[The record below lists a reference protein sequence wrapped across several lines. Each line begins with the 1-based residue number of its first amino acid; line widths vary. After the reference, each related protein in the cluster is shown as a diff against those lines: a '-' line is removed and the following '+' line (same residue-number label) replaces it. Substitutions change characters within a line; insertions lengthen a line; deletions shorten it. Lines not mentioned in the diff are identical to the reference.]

1 MQRGAAT
8 SPSSSPATP
17 EERGGKRQR
26 LSNGSYNASPASTP
40 GGANNAEEQRRQ
52 EIAEREGV
60 AKGDTKW
67 YLSVQP
73 ASKPV
78 AESPLRIVSAG
89 YSTLDAP
96 ARRNSAAEDEPD
108 DVSSN
113 ATAAGRMNFGNFRRK
128 QMVCS
133 LGYSAM
139 LSLLS
144 RLGNQTCSRRFRRR
158 RGLRVKLRFRL

>member
-8 SPSSSPATP
+8 PSSSSPAATP

-26 LSNGSYNASPASTP
+26 LSNGSYNASPVSTP
-40 GGANNAEEQRRQ
+40 GGAEDVEEQKRQ
-52 EIAEREGV
+52 EVAEREGV

-96 ARRNSAAEDEPD
+96 ARRSSAPEHEDIG
-108 DVSSN
+108 
-113 ATAAGRMNFGNFRRK
+113 AGAAAGRMNFGNFSRK
-128 QMVCS
+128 KTVC
-133 LGYSAM
+133 
-139 LSLLS
+139 
-144 RLGNQTCSRRFRRR
+144 RT
-158 RGLRVKLRFRL
+158 

>member
-8 SPSSSPATP
+8 SPSSSPTTP

-40 GGANNAEEQRRQ
+40 GSANASQDPKEQRKQ
-52 EIAEREGV
+52 EVAEREGV

-96 ARRNSAAEDEPD
+96 ARRANDPEDED
-108 DVSSN
+108 LDTGAS
-113 ATAAGRMNFGNFRRK
+113 AGRMNFGNFSRK
-128 QMVCS
+128 QTVC
-133 LGYSAM
+133 
-139 LSLLS
+139 
-144 RLGNQTCSRRFRRR
+144 RL
-158 RGLRVKLRFRL
+158 VKLVQLS